1 MITLSD
7 ITELL
12 GWASIINISTLMF
25 ATLILTVMKSTIL
38 AIHSKIFG
46 ISENEL
52 QLIYVNYMAN
62 YKTLIFVFILS
73 PYLALKIM
81 GQ

>member
-12 GWASIINISTLMF
+12 GWASIINICALML
-25 ATLILTVMKSTIL
+25 ATFSLTVMKRTII
-38 AIHSKIFG
+38 AIHSKMFG
-46 ISENEL
+46 LSENEL
-52 QLIYVNYMAN
+52 LLIYVKYMAN
-62 YKTLIFVFILS
+62 YKTLIFVFMLS

-81 GQ
+81 GH